1 MPRRLPS
8 RLWVAAFVLAAAS
21 VAAPPARAACSA
33 PTPQSELVLS
43 LDVAERALLNLDAE
57 TFTSTL
63 DRVMLSVDC
72 LAEPADPTFALRL
85 HQLVGVRHFMAGDER
100 LAAAA
105 FAAARQTVPDA
116 PLPKSLAPEGHRM
129 RGLYGLIPTDN
140 SPVEAL
146 TPPRQGSYR
155 VNGAPALTRS
165 AELPALVQ
173 HLSDDG
179 RVLWTAYLYPNNPTP
194 WVEPAR
200 RAAPVEDAAGP
211 TTPSRAPLIAAG
223 SLALV
228 SAGLYVGSQAARAC
242 FNDDGCGGPTQD
254 DLTQTWTLHRALYVS
269 AAAGGAASLAF
280 GVTWALPLESR

>member
-1 MPRRLPS
+1 MSLRLSPC
-8 RLWVAAFVLAAAS
+8 LLVLAALL
-21 VAAPPARAACSA
+21 AAPRAEAACSA
-33 PTPQSELVLS
+33 PIPQSELVLS
-43 LDVAERALLNLDAE
+43 LDLAERALLNLDAE

-105 FAAARQTVPDA
+105 FAAARQTIPEA
-116 PLPKSLAPEGHRM
+116 PLPTSLAPEGHSM
-129 RGLYGLIPTDN
+129 RSLYGLIPTDS

-155 VNGAPALTRS
+155 VNGAPSLTRS
-165 AELPALVQ
+165 AELPTLVQ
-173 HLSDDG
+173 HLGADG
-179 RVLWTAYLYPNNPTP
+179 GVLWTAYLYPNNPTP

-200 RAAPVEDAAGP
+200 RAAPPEDAGTLAAP
-211 TTPSRAPLIAAG
+211 RASRAPLIAAG
-223 SLALV
+223 SMALV
-228 SAGLYVGSQAARAC
+228 STGLYVGSQAARAC

-269 AAAGGAASLAF
+269 AAVGGAVSLALV
-280 GVTWALPLESR
+280 VTWALPLESR